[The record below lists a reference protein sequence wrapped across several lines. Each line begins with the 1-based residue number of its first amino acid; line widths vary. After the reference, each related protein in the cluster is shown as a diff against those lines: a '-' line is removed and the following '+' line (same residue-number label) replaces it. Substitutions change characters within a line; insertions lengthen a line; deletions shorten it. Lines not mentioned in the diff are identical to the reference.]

1 MIPDDRIA
9 EERTP
14 ENETAHN
21 GQSWFVLSFLSS
33 LLFFFNAPLVLLHGS
48 LYQKTKVQELSENNI
63 AVQEKCIHYI
73 VDTLINEYSRSLNQT
88 IAFSFFSVHSWRT
101 PYLVSVYTLTQ
112 TELQSDFSCTIHVRL
127 HFLYLIMGRALLR
140 KILHNHRF
148 ILCIIFRQQK

>member
-9 EERTP
+9 EERTM

-48 LYQKTKVQELSENNI
+48 LDQKTKVQELSAENNI

-73 VDTLINEYSRSLNQT
+73 VDTLINECSRSLNQT
-88 IAFSFFSVHSWRT
+88 IAFSFFQYIHEEPRI
-101 PYLVSVYTLTQ
+101 LFL
-112 TELQSDFSCTIHVRL
+112 CTH
-127 HFLYLIMGRALLR
+127 
-140 KILHNHRF
+140 
-148 ILCIIFRQQK
+148 

>member
-48 LYQKTKVQELSENNI
+48 LDQKTKVQELSAISYHQWISKKSQSNNCF
-63 AVQEKCIHYI
+63 Q
-73 VDTLINEYSRSLNQT
+73 
-88 IAFSFFSVHSWRT
+88 FFFSVHSWRT
-101 PYLVSVYTLTQ
+101 AYLVSVYTLTQ

-140 KILHNHRF
+140 KILHNQLF

>member
-48 LYQKTKVQELSENNI
+48 LDQKTKVQELSAENNI

-88 IAFSFFSVHSWRT
+88 IAFSFFFSTFMKNRVSCFCVHINT
-101 PYLVSVYTLTQ
+101 N
-112 TELQSDFSCTIHVRL
+112 
-127 HFLYLIMGRALLR
+127 RASE
-140 KILHNHRF
+140 
-148 ILCIIFRQQK
+148 